1 MRRGRADAT
10 AAEEVGRRDPK
21 MAGAAGELTT
31 DGLFASA
38 SGRDISL
45 PRQLVTGDDSVERLG
60 DSLKLIGAQSGL
72 VLLVA
77 DSALIQLGITGRV
90 EGILAQ
96 AGFQATVY
104 GQIAGEPDLASA
116 EAVVEAV
123 RKDRYGAVIGL
134 GGGSALDPAKL
145 AAGLATNEGTALEYL
160 GGRQLDHPS
169 LLLALIP
176 TTAGTGAEASKNT
189 IVTHGS
195 RKFVVSSHL
204 LCPSLAVLDPKLTL
218 SCPPGVTAASGM
230 DALAHAVEAT
240 LSLWATPFTTM
251 NALGATGLL
260 ARWLPVVSADGT
272 NLQARRAMLYAAHM
286 AGLAI
291 NASTLLGHSLAYTI
305 ATRAHLPH
313 GVTTAMAL
321 PYCVAYCAP
330 GAAPQVAM
338 LESELGAAPGS
349 LALRLRD
356 LSVHAGMPRSL
367 REVGLDEAQLEGM
380 VEQCLHTYPRP
391 NNPVPLHA
399 GRLLRLC
406 RHFLAGDLEGALQA
420 SGTAA

>member
-1 MRRGRADAT
+1 M
-10 AAEEVGRRDPK
+10 AEDTLSRPGS
-21 MAGAAGELTT
+21 AGEVTT

-45 PRQLVTGDDSVERLG
+45 PRQLVTGDDSIKRLG
-60 DSLKLIGAQSGL
+60 DSLKLIGVQPGP

-77 DSALIQLGITGRV
+77 DSALIQLGVAGRV
-90 EGILAQ
+90 ENLLAY
-96 AGFQATVY
+96 AGFPTTVH

-123 RKDRYGAVIGL
+123 RDESYGAVIGL

-145 AAGLATNEGTALEYL
+145 AAGLATNEGSVLEYL
-160 GGRQLDHPS
+160 RGRQLERPS
-169 LLLALIP
+169 LVMALIP

-189 IVTHGS
+189 IVTHED
-195 RKFVVSSHL
+195 RKFVVGSHL
-204 LCPSLAVLDPKLTL
+204 LCPTLAVLDPKLTL
-218 SCPPGVTAASGM
+218 SCPAGVTAASGM

-251 NALGATGLL
+251 NALGATRVL
-260 ARWLPVVSADGT
+260 ARWLPVVHEDGT
-272 NLQARRAMLYAAHM
+272 NLQARRAMLYAAHL

-330 GAAPQVAM
+330 GAAQQVAM
-338 LESELGAAPGS
+338 LESEVGAAPAS

-356 LSVHAGMPRSL
+356 LSVQVGMPRSL
-367 REVGLDEAQLEGM
+367 REVGIDEAQLEGM
-380 VEQCLHTYPRP
+380 VDQCLHTYPRP
-391 NNPVPLHA
+391 NNPVPFDA
-399 GRLLRLC
+399 GGLLRLC
-406 RHFLAGDLEGALQA
+406 RHFLDGDLEGALKSA
-420 SGTAA
+420 GTAA